1 MCTQPN
7 KFQDSRELWKLQNT
21 RLEEFKDQ
29 TLHRRGK
36 NLSCWKTIKFT
47 NTTTISKNRQ
57 AAKLLLIS
65 PTLFENN
72 AFQNKSNVATQTRN
86 MAFSASSS
94 SSENKL
100 KEERSPY
107 LLQHA
112 TNPVHWYPWGEEAFK
127 AAKEKNKMIF
137 LSVGYSTCHWCHV
150 MERESFESNEVI

>member
-7 KFQDSRELWKLQNT
+7 KSQDSRELWKLQST

-29 TLHRRGK
+29 TLHRRNK

-72 AFQNKSNVATQTRN
+72 TFQNKSNVVVFQIHITLGNIVFAVLP
-86 MAFSASSS
+86 SGC
-94 SSENKL
+94 
-100 KEERSPY
+100 PY
-107 LLQHA
+107 
-112 TNPVHWYPWGEEAFK
+112 P
-127 AAKEKNKMIF
+127 
-137 LSVGYSTCHWCHV
+137 
-150 MERESFESNEVI
+150 